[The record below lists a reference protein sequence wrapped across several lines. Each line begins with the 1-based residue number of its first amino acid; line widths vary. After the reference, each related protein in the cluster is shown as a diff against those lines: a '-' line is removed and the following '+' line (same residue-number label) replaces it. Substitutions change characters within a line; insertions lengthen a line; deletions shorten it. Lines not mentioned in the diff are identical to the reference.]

1 MLEKQ
6 ARDLA
11 RELNDS
17 YLDAYRSKT
26 IKPTKVLD
34 DETSPIKELGPLRT
48 DKELPFKKYQANKY
62 DYRFEKGKIKL

>member
-17 YLDAYRSKT
+17 YLDAYRSKVV
-26 IKPTKVLD
+26 KPAKVIGEEQNNHAPASGQASL
-34 DETSPIKELGPLRT
+34 KMLRNS
-48 DKELPFKKYQANKY
+48 KELPFKKYQS
-62 DYRFEKGKIKL
+62 EK

>member
-17 YLDAYRSKT
+17 YLDAYRSKV
-26 IKPTKVLD
+26 IKPAKVLG
-34 DETSPIKELGPLRT
+34 EEQSNHAPISGQPSLNMLRNN
-48 DKELPFKKYQANKY
+48 KELPFKKYQS
-62 DYRFEKGKIKL
+62 EK

>member
-17 YLDAYRSKT
+17 YLDAYRSKAAKSVKLGGDEH
-26 IKPTKVLD
+26 IQSSPGQSIPPTL
-34 DETSPIKELGPLRT
+34 LRNS
-48 DKELPFKKYQANKY
+48 KELPFKKYHS
-62 DYRFEKGKIKL
+62 EK

>member
-34 DETSPIKELGPLRT
+34 ETSPIKELGPLRT
-48 DKELPFKKYQANKY
+48 DKELPFKKYQAQKY
-62 DYRFEKGKIKL
+62 DHSVKSQN

>member
-17 YLDAYRSKT
+17 YLDAYRSKV
-26 IKPTKVLD
+26 IKPTKVLG
-34 DETSPIKELGPLRT
+34 EEQGNHAPISGQPSLNMLRNS
-48 DKELPFKKYQANKY
+48 KALPFKKYQS
-62 DYRFEKGKIKL
+62 EK

>member
-17 YLDAYRSKT
+17 YLDAYRSKAAKS
-26 IKPTKVLD
+26 IKLGGDEQVQNSPGQIPPTL
-34 DETSPIKELGPLRT
+34 LRNS
-48 DKELPFKKYQANKY
+48 KELPFKKYHSEKY
-62 DYRFEKGKIKL
+62 VLK